1 MKKLHQFLQIIVLAY
16 FGTFLF
22 FFMGFGTLGPIFGM
36 EEITPNSMT
45 SILLIGLGLLLVHW
59 GIGALMVK
67 GINDKLSQ
75 KEQEMVNLKAKLYDL
90 EHPKLVEKKTVELP
104 KASPETSTPSQSPE
118 K

>member
-45 SILLIGLGLLLVHW
+45 TIFLIGGGLLLVQW
-59 GIGALMVK
+59 GTGLLMIK
-67 GINDKLSQ
+67 GINDTLSE

-90 EHPKLVEKKTVELP
+90 EHPKLAEKKTAELP
-104 KASPETSTPSQSPE
+104 KSSSETSTPNPNPE